1 MIAKDGGKIVPTVL
15 KMIDLFAEK
24 KCTIVATKDCHAAG
38 HCSFTTNGGG
48 FPPHC
53 VQGTKGYDVCCSS
66 EKVAHP
72 IVPEGHW

>member
-1 MIAKDGGKIVPTVL
+1 
-15 KMIDLFAEK
+15 MIDLFAEK
-24 KCTIVATKDCHAAG
+24 KCTIVATKDCHAVG